1 MSLERATGFE
11 PADDGLGSHCLTTW
25 RCPHCVEI
33 LSQGEKLARV
43 FGQTHVIAMSI
54 TGIGAGCLQTATSYY
69 PAFVQLKAVIIQAKS
84 KLAGV
89 ESSPQQKGE

>member
-1 MSLERATGFE
+1 M
-11 PADDGLGSHCLTTW
+11 
-25 RCPHCVEI
+25 
-33 LSQGEKLARV
+33 
-43 FGQTHVIAMSI
+43 IAMSI